1 MATKVQFLVA
11 FSCIAGLLTITNK
24 ADILHFT
31 KIYDPLL
38 PPPRDYRDLAPAFPS
53 RNWGIFYLSG
63 FLVNTSKTPFLVI
76 KTMREDF

>member
-1 MATKVQFLVA
+1 MATRVQFLVA

-63 FLVNTSKTPFLVI
+63 VVRISHFGQFEYI
-76 KTMREDF
+76 KTMQEDK

>member
-1 MATKVQFLVA
+1 MATRVRFLVV
-11 FSCIAGLLTITNK
+11 FSYMSGLLTITNK

-53 RNWGIFYLSG
+53 RNWGIFCLSG
-63 FLVNTSKTPFLVI
+63 FIMLG
-76 KTMREDF
+76 